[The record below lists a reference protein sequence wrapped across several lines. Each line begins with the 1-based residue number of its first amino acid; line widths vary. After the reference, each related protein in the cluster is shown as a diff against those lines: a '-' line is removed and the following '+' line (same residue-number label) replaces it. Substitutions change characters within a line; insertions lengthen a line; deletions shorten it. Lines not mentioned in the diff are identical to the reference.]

1 MASRHKCSTAI
12 PLFIVLQTKMRTA
25 CCRYCSHGERST
37 HKSILKSEYE
47 TRKSHLSRTY
57 VQRMCVCVCARVCTC
72 THVAGLL
79 GEEEN
84 DAKARQLRAQDV
96 MAD

>member
-1 MASRHKCSTAI
+1 MQHRDPSLHSLADEDAHGLLQV
-12 PLFIVLQTKMRTA
+12 LFTRRAQHPQIYSQ
-25 CCRYCSHGERST
+25 ERIRNKEVS
-37 HKSILKSEYE
+37 SEQNV
-47 TRKSHLSRTY
+47 RAAH
-57 VQRMCVCVCARVCTC
+57 VCVCARVCTC